1 MKKIYTKIITC
12 MIIMLLAI
20 STMSM
25 FAPVKADIGI
35 SPLTY
40 DEFNFSFKGGCQIS
54 RGCQG
59 TFLDIRVR
67 GTAANNNNETITLE
81 VFVTNRGV
89 TKTYTFLTDG
99 QNHEFKGIF
108 LGLSGGSDVRF
119 TFRGANPEI
128 TINMYM
134 EIGS

>member
-12 MIIMLLAI
+12 MIIALLAV

-25 FAPVKADIGI
+25 FTPVKAGIGV

-40 DEFNFSFKGGCQIS
+40 ADYTFSFKGACNVS
-54 RGCQG
+54 RGCEG
-59 TFLDIRVR
+59 TWLDIRVR
-67 GTAANNNNETITLE
+67 GTAANNNNETITLK
-81 VFVTNRGV
+81 VFVTNRNV
-89 TKTYTFLTDG
+89 EKSYTFLTDG
-99 QNHEFKGIF
+99 KYHEFKGIF

-119 TFRGANPEI
+119 TFIGANPEI

>member
-1 MKKIYTKIITC
+1 MKKIYAKMLTC
-12 MIIMLLAI
+12 MMIALLVF
-20 STMSM
+20 SMVSM
-25 FAPVKADIGI
+25 FMPVKASVGT

-40 DEFNFSFKGGCQIS
+40 DESNFSFKGGCHIA
-54 RGCQG
+54 RGVTG
-59 TFLDIRVR
+59 TFMDVRVR

-81 VFVTNRGV
+81 MYIVSRNII
-89 TKTYTFLTDG
+89 KTVTFLTDG
-99 QNHEFKGIF
+99 QYHTYKNIY

-119 TFRGANPEI
+119 TFRAANPEI

>member
-1 MKKIYTKIITC
+1 MKRFYTKIITC
-12 MIIMLLAI
+12 MIIALLAI
-20 STMSM
+20 STTSM

-40 DEFNFSFKGGCQIS
+40 DEYNFSFKGNCQIS

-81 VFVTNRGV
+81 VFINNTGK

-108 LGLSGGSDVRF
+108 LGWSGGSSVLF
-119 TFRGANPEI
+119 TFTGANPEI